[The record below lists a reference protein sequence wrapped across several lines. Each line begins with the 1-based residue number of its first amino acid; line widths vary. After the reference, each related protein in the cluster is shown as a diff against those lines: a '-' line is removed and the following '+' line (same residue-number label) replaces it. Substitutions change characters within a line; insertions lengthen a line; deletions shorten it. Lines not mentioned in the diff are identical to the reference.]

1 MKNFWMLAVV
11 GAGVAA
17 PALAQAVE
25 DEGGLRLGT
34 VRLYRGDG
42 TTRIKG
48 LLEVPHQLL
57 GTSADGKLRF
67 WIGIKVQ
74 DSTGLALMDR
84 GWTQTARAVP
94 GVRSAASIEMLEF
107 AVAPGRYTLSVRVL
121 DSLSGKEFET
131 SREIVGFAAAPMTSD
146 LILTPALR
154 VADPSDS
161 VPRGGEWR
169 HGNLVLIATP
179 YVRVA
184 PASPQLYYMLEAY
197 ATKRDT
203 ALISVEVLT
212 AAGVT
217 LTRTKQRMLQV
228 DSGGSIL
235 SGGLNLGGVPQGT
248 YRLRVHASIGGRDT
262 TEDAEFA
269 VRQPEIAQGLAV
281 APSDEDFFTNLTEKQ
296 LDSLAAPLI
305 YIAESGEMAVYKE
318 DLSAAAKT
326 RFLVAF
332 WAKRDQSPDR
342 AGNNLRDDFYERIGY
357 VDREFRDPGRGSTP
371 GWRTDRGRIY
381 LKYGPP
387 DDKWERPQE
396 GQTPPLEVWRYTKA
410 RNRYFI
416 FADRSRI
423 GLFSLVHT
431 DEVKEPGRPDWQ
443 EQIGFYGLQAV
454 ERYLGVDLGLRGGSP
469 R

>member
-1 MKNFWMLAVV
+1 MLAVV

-25 DEGGLRLGT
+25 DEGGLRLGI

-42 TTRIKG
+42 TTRVKG
-48 LLEVPHQLL
+48 LLEVPHHLL
-57 GTSADGKLRF
+57 GASADGKLRF

-74 DSTGLALMDR
+74 DSSGFTIMDR
-84 GWTQTARAVP
+84 GWAQAARAVS
-94 GVRSAASIEMLEF
+94 GVQSAASIEMLEF
-107 AVAPGRYTLSVRVL
+107 AVSPGRYTLSVRVH
-121 DSLSGKEFET
+121 DSLSGKEFEA
-131 SREIVGFAAAPMTSD
+131 SREVVGFSAAPMTSD
-146 LILTPALR
+146 LMLTPSLR
-154 VADPSDS
+154 VADPTDS

-179 YVRVA
+179 YARIA
-184 PASPQLYYMLEAY
+184 PAAPQLYYMLEAY
-197 ATKRDT
+197 APKRDT

-212 AAGVT
+212 DAGVS
-217 LTRTKQRMLQV
+217 LTRTRQRVLQV

-235 SGGLNLGGVPQGT
+235 SGGLNLSGVPQGT
-248 YRLRVHASIGGRDT
+248 YRLRVYASIGGRDT
-262 TEDAEFA
+262 TEEADFT

-281 APSDEDFFTNLTEKQ
+281 ASTDEDYFTNQTEKQ
-296 LDSLAAPLI
+296 LDSMAAPLI
-305 YIAESGEMAVYKE
+305 HIAEPGEMAVYKNN
-318 DLSAAAKT
+318 LSAQAKV
-326 RFLVAF
+326 RFLTAF
-332 WAKRDQSPDR
+332 WARRDQSPGQP
-342 AGNNLRDDFYERIGY
+342 GNPLRDDFYARIGY
-357 VDREFRDPGRGSTP
+357 VDRAFRDPGRGATP

-381 LKYGPP
+381 LKYGAP
-387 DDKWERPQE
+387 DEKWERPQE
-396 GQTPPLEVWRYTKA
+396 GQTPPLEVWRYTKT
-410 RNRYFI
+410 RNRFFI

-423 GLFSLVHT
+423 GLFSLVHS